1 MLVVR
6 EFGLMNRRG
15 LMVLCR
21 RGIGR
26 FLSQWME
33 SLAGPLASSFL
44 FLLVFVL
51 ARGGRGDVW
60 PGVDWAS
67 FIAGGIVM
75 FAACHAAFESLAMNL
90 LHDKMEGM
98 MQDVVSAPL
107 TPLEI
112 LLGWLVSAL
121 VNGLLVGALV
131 GLAMLP
137 FVDWYLAW
145 PLSSLL
151 FAVLGILLFALIGV
165 LIGLWA
171 EKWDHY
177 AFAETFLIL
186 PLALLSG
193 TFYLKEDLPA
203 VGETLL
209 QLNPVFYAFDG
220 FRAGLLG
227 RADSIAILGQAYLLA
242 LCLLLGLF
250 AWRLVA
256 RSWRLK
262 A

>member
-1 MLVVR
+1 MLAVR
-6 EFGLMNRRG
+6 DFGLMNGRGLFVLTRRG
-15 LMVLCR
+15 VE
-21 RGIGR
+21 R
-26 FLSQWME
+26 FFAQWME

-98 MQDVVSAPL
+98 MQDVVAAPL
-107 TPLEI
+107 TALEI
-112 LLGWLVSAL
+112 VLAWVAGAV
-121 VNGLLVGALV
+121 VNGLVVGALV
-131 GLAMLP
+131 GLAMMA
-137 FVDWYLAW
+137 FVDWHLFW

-151 FAVLGILLFALIGV
+151 FAFLGVLLFALVGLLV
-165 LIGLWA
+165 GLWA

-177 AFAETFLIL
+177 AFAEAFLIL

-193 TFYLKEDLPA
+193 TFYLKEDLPPL
-203 VGETLL
+203 GEILL

-227 RADSIAILGQAYLLA
+227 RADSSAPIGQIYLLS
-242 LCLLLGLF
+242 LCLLLGVL

>member
-1 MLVVR
+1 MLAVR
-6 EFGLMNRRG
+6 EFGLVNGRG
-15 LMVLCR
+15 LMALCR

-26 FLSQWME
+26 FLSQWMQ

-51 ARGGRGDVW
+51 ARGGRGEVW

-98 MQDVVSAPL
+98 MQDVVAAPL

-112 LLGWLVSAL
+112 VLGWVAAAL
-121 VNGLLVGALV
+121 VNGLMAGGLV

-137 FVDWYLAW
+137 FVNWYLAW

-151 FAVLGILLFALIGV
+151 FALLGILLFALVGLLV
-165 LIGLWA
+165 GLWA

-177 AFAETFLIL
+177 AVAETFLIL

-193 TFYLKEDLPA
+193 TFYLKDDLPEL
-203 VGETLL
+203 GETLL

-227 RADSIAILGQAYLLA
+227 RADSTASVGKVYLLA

-250 AWRLVA
+250 VWRLVA

>member
-1 MLVVR
+1 MLAVR
-6 EFGLMNRRG
+6 EFGLVNGRG

-26 FLSQWME
+26 FLAQWQE

-75 FAACHAAFESLAMNL
+75 FSACHAAFESLAMNL

-98 MQDVVSAPL
+98 MQDVVAAPL

-112 LLGWLVSAL
+112 VLGWLSSAV
-121 VNGLLVGALV
+121 VNGFLVGCLV
-131 GLAMLP
+131 GLVMMP
-137 FVDWYLAW
+137 FVDWHLIW

-151 FAVLGILLFALIGV
+151 FALLGILLFALVGLLV
-165 LIGLWA
+165 GLWA

-203 VGETLL
+203 MGETLL

-227 RADSIAILGQAYLLA
+227 RADSSALVGQAYLLA
-242 LCLLLGLF
+242 LCLLLALL
-250 AWRLVA
+250 AWQLVA